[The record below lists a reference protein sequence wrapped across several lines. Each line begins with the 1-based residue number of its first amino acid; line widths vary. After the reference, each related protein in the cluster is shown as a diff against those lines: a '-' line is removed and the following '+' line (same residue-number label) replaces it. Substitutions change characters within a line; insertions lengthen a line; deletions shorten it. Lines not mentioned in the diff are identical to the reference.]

1 MIDGKH
7 FFDLAVKNKGEP
19 YEKIIEMSK
28 NKDYTT
34 ANLFDFAYLKE
45 IKD

>member
-7 FFDLAVKNKGEP
+7 FFDLAVKNKGEA
-19 YEKIIEMSK
+19 YEKILEMSK
-28 NKDYTT
+28 NNDYTT
-34 ANLFDFAYLKE
+34 ANLFDFAYLTE

>member
-7 FFDLAVKNKGEP
+7 FFDLAVKNKEEA
-19 YEKIIEMSK
+19 YDKIIEMSK
-28 NKDYTT
+28 NNDYTN